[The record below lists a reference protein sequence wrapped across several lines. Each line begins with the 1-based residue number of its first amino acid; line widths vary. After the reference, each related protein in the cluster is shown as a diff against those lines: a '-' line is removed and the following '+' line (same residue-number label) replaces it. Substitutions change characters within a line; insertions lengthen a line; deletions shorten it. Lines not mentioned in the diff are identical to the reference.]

1 MRARKIEN
9 RNFNA
14 YGVMSSVRPRS
25 SARKTSY
32 FCLREKSSVESF
44 HGAKKALTLTWSGF
58 GNTLILPWD
67 ERFERFGN
75 RSEVFLFDTIKSV
88 DATSVNVSRQ
98 RSFLIRHTLTDRP
111 WNKTVVHRQHVPGR
125 VLLNV
130 FFDSNYHRPSG
141 SVSLS
146 SCNTNKT
153 YFK

>member
-1 MRARKIEN
+1 MFLCARKIEN

-14 YGVMSSVRPRS
+14 YGVMSSLRPRS

-58 GNTLILPWD
+58 GNSLILPWD

-75 RSEVFLFDTIKSV
+75 RSEVFLFDTVKSV
-88 DATSVNVSRQ
+88 DATSVNVSRN
-98 RSFLIRHTLTDRP
+98 RSYFNTTRANRSAVE
-111 WNKTVVHRQHVPGR
+111 WNRCRVPGR

-130 FFDSNYHRPSG
+130 FFDSKYHRPSG

-146 SCNTNKT
+146 SCNTNNT